1 MKLHSYSIILLLF
14 LIFTNAAIS
23 QNLVLNPSFETRI
36 KCPVTTNDFDGF
48 VADWA
53 CLPYANITYFHS
65 CANYYMDVGIP
76 YNVYGFQYARTG
88 NAYASFLAK
97 SWDFDPDRR
106 GYITGVFSTDLLKD
120 SI

>member
-1 MKLHSYSIILLLF
+1 
-14 LIFTNAAIS
+14 
-23 QNLVLNPSFETRI
+23 
-36 KCPVTTNDFDGF
+36 
-48 VADWA
+48 
-53 CLPYANITYFHS
+53 
-65 CANYYMDVGIP
+65 MDVGIP